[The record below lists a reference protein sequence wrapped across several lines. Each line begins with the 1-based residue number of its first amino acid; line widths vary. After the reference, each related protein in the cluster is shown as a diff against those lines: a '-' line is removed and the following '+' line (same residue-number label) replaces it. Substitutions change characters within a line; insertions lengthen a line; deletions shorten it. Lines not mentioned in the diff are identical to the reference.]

1 MSSMPCLKLTALVW
15 RSDTSWRDLYC
26 EVCQSCFEIKSKTD
40 KQLSIEI
47 SNMIVVVVDLIV
59 DGAKKTFPIES

>member
-1 MSSMPCLKLTALVW
+1 MH
-15 RSDTSWRDLYC
+15 C